1 VTVNSASSSA
11 SVLLSRILESAWN
24 LGGWVLAALRGLHW
38 GTVAEIV
45 TAVATLGVA
54 LVAFF
59 QLRRFNNQVRADF
72 TYKVYC
78 DLCEWLRTHP
88 QAQRWVEDPDK
99 ILPLDF
105 ERYDEWEIYDFLTY
119 FETVWSLWRNDL
131 VDKEMVY
138 DLLSEDLIKTYE
150 ANDRQIEIMIR
161 EMQTEDEDSADVF
174 IGVEKLYNKM
184 KQMTERKNPR

>member
-1 VTVNSASSSA
+1 MTVNSASSSA